1 MRTDAQIFAYPF
13 QFSAVYNSKEIPVPT
28 FFKDFRYAA
37 RMLAK
42 SPGFTA
48 AAVICLALG
57 IGATSAIFSVVHA
70 VLLRPLGYR
79 DPGRLVRL
87 YTEFPK
93 FPNGGLRRFWT
104 SPPEY
109 VELKRD
115 LASWESLDA
124 WAVRGVNLGG
134 AAEPIRV
141 TGAAVT
147 GGLFPSLG
155 VSPELGRGITPQDD
169 VQGAPMAIV
178 ISHDLWQRAF
188 ATDRSLVGRVIQV
201 EGVNANVVGIMPQSF
216 SFPPGELDPPEI
228 WAPMQLP
235 PDPQGRGGHY
245 LFLVG
250 RLKPGVALRVAQ
262 DEIARH
268 VRQSPARLGQNHPF
282 DPDFH
287 PIVAY
292 GLQDE
297 VVRTIRPALW
307 TLMGAV
313 AFVLLIACVNVA
325 NLLLARAEA
334 RQREIAVRKA
344 LGAGTGQLIRQF
356 TTEGLLLSLSG
367 AALGL
372 ALATAGLKVLV
383 ATGKASIPRA
393 SEVSIDPTVLAVT
406 IAVSL
411 LTALF
416 FGLAPL
422 AQIAGGTLHDA
433 LKAAAGRGTAGSV
446 ASNRFRSA
454 LVSSELALALVLLIG
469 TGLMIKAFWKLSEVH
484 PGFRPEGIL
493 TVRVNLPA
501 TTYPQAANQSRF
513 WQAIQEKI
521 GAIPGV
527 VSATAMGGLPPER
540 PINANDTEIEKFV
553 PVPGGPGNNID
564 YYQIAGDHFFETM
577 GIRLL
582 DGRLFDARDV
592 DGAAPTIIVNQTMA
606 RTYYGNESAIGHR
619 IRPGFHD
626 PWRTIVGVVEDV
638 KNAALDKPAGTE
650 IFLPER
656 QGIPVRAIYL
666 AVRTAGD
673 PHSLIGAVR
682 AAVREIDPSLPVAQ
696 VRTMDEVL
704 AGARSRPRF
713 LTALLGLFSFTALLL
728 AAVGLYGV
736 ISYSV
741 TRRMAEFGIRM
752 AMGAKSTDVLSL
764 VLLQGLKLA
773 AAGVAAG
780 ALGAWALTRF
790 IRGLLY
796 GVNSFD
802 PITFC
807 AMALLLGAVTVAAC
821 IIPARRA
828 TKVDPLIALRYE

>member
-1 MRTDAQIFAYPF
+1 
-13 QFSAVYNSKEIPVPT
+13 VPT
-28 FFKDFRYAA
+28 FFKDLRYAA

-109 VELKRD
+109 DELKRD

-124 WAVRGVNLGG
+124 WSTSGVNLAG
-134 AAEPIRV
+134 ATDPIRV
-141 TGAAVT
+141 TGASVT

-155 VSPELGRGITPQDD
+155 VSPELGRAITPADD
-169 VQGAPMAIV
+169 IAGAPVVVV
-178 ISHDLWQRAF
+178 ISHNLWQRVF
-188 ATDRSLVGRVIQV
+188 ASDHGIVGRVIQID
-201 EGVNANVVGIMPQSF
+201 GDNANIVGVMPETF

-228 WAPMQLP
+228 WGPMQLP
-235 PDPQGRGGHY
+235 APDPKRRGSHY
-245 LFLVG
+245 LYLVG
-250 RLKPGVALRVAQ
+250 RLKPGVPLSRAQ

-268 VRQSPARLGQNHPF
+268 VQQSTDRVGQQNHPF
-282 DPDFH
+282 SADAH

-297 VVRTIRPALW
+297 VVRSIRPALW

-356 TTEGLLLSLSG
+356 TTEGLLLSVGG

-372 ALATAGLKVLV
+372 ALAVVGLKVMV
-383 ATGKASIPRA
+383 AAGKASIPRA

-422 AQIAGGTLHDA
+422 AQITGGTLHDA

-469 TGLMIKAFWKLSEVH
+469 TGLMIRAFWKLTEVNA
-484 PGFRPEGIL
+484 GFRPENLL
-493 TVRVNLPA
+493 TLRVNLPA
-501 TTYPQAANQSRF
+501 TLYPQPANRARF
-513 WQAIQEKI
+513 WQSVQEKI
-521 GAIPGV
+521 ARIPGV
-527 VSATAMGGLPPER
+527 ASSTAMQGLPPER
-540 PINANDTEIEKFV
+540 PINANDTQIENFT
-553 PVPGGPGNNID
+553 PVPGGPGHNID
-564 YYQIAGDHFFETM
+564 YWQTVGDRFFETM
-577 GIRLL
+577 GTRLL
-582 DGRLFDARDV
+582 EGRFFDARDV
-592 DGAAPTIIVNQTMA
+592 DGATPAVIINHTMA
-606 RTYYGNESAIGHR
+606 RTYYGNDSPIGR
-619 IRPGFHD
+619 RVRPGFRD
-626 PWRTIVGVVEDV
+626 PWFTIVGVVEDV
-638 KNAALDKPAGTE
+638 KNAGLDKPAGTE
-650 IFLPER
+650 LFLPER
-656 QGIPVRAIYL
+656 QFGATGQIYL
-666 AVRTAGD
+666 AVRTSGD
-673 PHSLIGAVR
+673 AHSLIGAVR
-682 AAVREIDPSLPVAQ
+682 GAIGDIDPSLPIAQ

-713 LTALLGLFSFTALLL
+713 LTTLLGLFSGTALLL

-741 TRRMAEFGIRM
+741 TRRMTEFGIRM
-752 AMGAKSTDVLSL
+752 AMGAGAGDVLGL
-764 VLLQGLKLA
+764 VLSQGLKLA
-773 AAGVAAG
+773 AVGVLAGAAG
-780 ALGAWALTRF
+780 ALALTRL
-790 IRGLLY
+790 ISGLLF
-796 GVNSFD
+796 GVSSFD
-802 PITFC
+802 PLTFC
-807 AMALLLGAVTVAAC
+807 SMALLLGAVTVAAC

>member
-1 MRTDAQIFAYPF
+1 M
-13 QFSAVYNSKEIPVPT
+13 ST
-28 FFKDFRYAA
+28 FWKDLRYAA
-37 RMLAK
+37 RMLVK

-109 VELKRD
+109 AELKQD
-115 LASWESLDA
+115 LTSWESLDA
-124 WAVRGVNLGG
+124 WASGGVNLAG
-134 AAEPIRV
+134 AANPIRI
-141 TGAAVT
+141 TGASVT

-155 VSPELGRGITPQDD
+155 VSPESGRAITPQDD
-169 VQGAPMAIV
+169 VPGAPRVAV

-188 ATDRSLVGRVIQV
+188 AGDPNIVGRTIQI
-201 EGVNANVVGIMPQSF
+201 EGTNASVVGVMPQTF
-216 SFPPGELDPPEI
+216 SFPPGDLDPPEI
-228 WAPMQLP
+228 WTPMQLP
-235 PDPQGRGGHY
+235 PPNPNRRGSHF

-250 RLKPGVALRVAQ
+250 RLKPGVSLNNAQ

-268 VRQSPARLGQNHPF
+268 VQQSTDRIGQKNHPF
-282 DPDFH
+282 SPDFH
-287 PIVAY
+287 PIVTY
-292 GLQDE
+292 GLQNE

-344 LGAGTGQLIRQF
+344 LGAGTGQLIGQF
-356 TTEGLLLSLSG
+356 TTEGLLLSLGG

-372 ALATAGLKVLV
+372 ALAMIGLKVMV
-383 ATGKASIPRA
+383 AAGKASIPRA
-393 SEVSIDPTVLAVT
+393 SEVSIDPIVLAVT
-406 IAVSL
+406 IGVSL

-422 AQIAGGTLHDA
+422 GQIAGGTLHDA
-433 LKAAAGRGTAGSV
+433 LKAAGGRGTAGSV

-454 LVSSELALALVLLIG
+454 LVSSELALALILLIG
-469 TGLMIKAFWKLSEVH
+469 TGLMIRAFWKLSEVN
-484 PGFRPEGIL
+484 PGFRPEGVL

-501 TTYPQAANQSRF
+501 ATYPQGPNVTRF
-513 WQAIQEKI
+513 WQAIQEKTA
-521 GAIPGV
+521 AIPGV
-527 VSATAMGGLPPER
+527 TSATAMGGLPPER
-540 PINANDTEIEKFV
+540 QIDANDTEIEKFM

-564 YYQIAGDHFFETM
+564 YWQNVGDRFFETM

-582 DGRLFDARDV
+582 DGRLFDARDAES
-592 DGAAPTIIVNQTMA
+592 GTPTVIVNQTMA
-606 RTYYGNESAIGHR
+606 RTYYGNDSAIGRR
-619 IRPGFHD
+619 IRPGFQD
-626 PWRTIVGVVEDV
+626 PWRIIVGVVEDV
-638 KNAALDKPAGTE
+638 KNAGLDKPAGTE
-650 IFLPER
+650 IFLPAR
-656 QGIPVRAIYL
+656 QFVPRRSIYL

-673 PHSLIGAVR
+673 PHSLISAVR
-682 AAVREIDPSLPVAQ
+682 SAVHDIDPSLPVAQ

-713 LTALLGLFSFTALLL
+713 LTTLLGLFSFTALLL

-741 TRRMAEFGIRM
+741 TRRMTEFGIRM
-752 AMGAKSTDVLSL
+752 AMGAKTGDVLGL
-764 VLLQGLKLA
+764 VLSQGLKLA
-773 AAGVAAG
+773 AAGVLAG
-780 ALGAWALTRF
+780 AIGALALTRL
-790 IRGLLY
+790 ISGLLF
-796 GVNSFD
+796 GVSSFD
-802 PITFC
+802 PLTFC
-807 AMALLLGAVTVAAC
+807 AMALLLGAVTIAAC
-821 IIPARRA
+821 IIPALRA

>member
-1 MRTDAQIFAYPF
+1 M
-13 QFSAVYNSKEIPVPT
+13 ST
-28 FFKDFRYAA
+28 FFKDLRYAA

-79 DPGRLVRL
+79 DPAQLVRL

-109 VELKRD
+109 DELRRD
-115 LASWESLDA
+115 LTSWESLDA
-124 WAVRGVNLGG
+124 WTTGGTNLAG
-134 AAEPIRV
+134 AADPIRV
-141 TGAAVT
+141 ASANVT

-155 VSPELGRGITPQDD
+155 VSPELGRAITPQDD
-169 VQGAPMAIV
+169 VPGAPTVV
-178 ISHDLWQRAF
+178 ILSHDLWQRAF
-188 ATDRSLVGRVIQV
+188 AGDRGILNRVIQV
-201 EGVNANVVGIMPQSF
+201 NGRNATVVGVMPQTF
-216 SFPPGELDPPEI
+216 SFPPGELDPPEM

-235 PDPQGRGGHY
+235 PPNPQQRGSHFLY
-245 LFLVG
+245 LVG
-250 RLKPGVALRVAQ
+250 RLKPGVSLNRAQ

-268 VRQSPARLGQNHPF
+268 VQQSTDRVGQKNHPF
-282 DPDFH
+282 SPDAH
-287 PIVAY
+287 PIVAF

-297 VVRTIRPALW
+297 VVRSIRPALW

-344 LGAGTGQLIRQF
+344 LGAGTAQLIRQF
-356 TTEGLLLSLSG
+356 TTEGLLLSLGG

-372 ALATAGLKVLV
+372 ALALGGLKILV

-393 SEVSIDPTVLAVT
+393 SEVGIDPTVLAVT

-433 LKAAAGRGTAGSV
+433 LKAAGGRGTAGSV

-454 LVSSELALALVLLIG
+454 LVAGELALALVLLIG
-469 TGLMIKAFWKLSEVH
+469 TGLMIRAFWKLSEVH
-484 PGFRPEGIL
+484 PGFRPEGVL
-493 TVRVNLPA
+493 TVRVNLPSA
-501 TTYPQAANQSRF
+501 TYPQPANLTRF
-513 WQAIQEKI
+513 WQAIQEKLN
-521 GAIPGV
+521 AIPGV
-527 VSATAMGGLPPER
+527 TSATAMTGLPPER
-540 PINANDTEIEKFV
+540 PIDANDTQIENFM

-564 YYQIAGDHFFETM
+564 YWQTVGDRFFETM

-592 DGAAPTIIVNQTMA
+592 DGAAATVIVNQTMA
-606 RTYYGNESAIGHR
+606 RTYYGNDSAIGHR
-619 IRPGFHD
+619 IRPGFQD
-626 PWRTIVGVVEDV
+626 PWRIIVGVVEDV
-638 KNAALDKPAGTE
+638 KNAALDKSAGTE

-656 QGIPVRAIYL
+656 QAPPLRTVYL

-673 PHSLIGAVR
+673 PHALISAIRSAVR
-682 AAVREIDPSLPVAQ
+682 DIDPSLPLAQ
-696 VRTMDEVL
+696 VRTLDEVL

-713 LTALLGLFSFTALLL
+713 LTTLLGLFSFTALLL

-741 TRRMAEFGIRM
+741 TRRMTEFGIRM
-752 AMGAKSTDVLSL
+752 AMGARASDVLGL
-764 VLLQGLKLA
+764 VLSQGLKLA
-773 AAGVAAG
+773 AVGVVAG
-780 ALGAWALTRF
+780 ALGALLLTRL
-790 IRGLLY
+790 ISSLLF
-796 GVNSFD
+796 GVSSFD
-802 PITFC
+802 PLTFG
-807 AMALLLGAVTVAAC
+807 AMALLLGAVTVAAS

-828 TKVDPLIALRYE
+828 TKVAPLIALRYE

>member
-1 MRTDAQIFAYPF
+1 M
-13 QFSAVYNSKEIPVPT
+13 ST
-28 FFKDFRYAA
+28 FFKDLRYAA

-48 AAVICLALG
+48 AAVICLGLG

-79 DPGRLVRL
+79 DPGQLIRL

-109 VELKRD
+109 DELKHD
-115 LASWESLDA
+115 LSSWESLDA
-124 WAVRGVNLGG
+124 WTTGGVNLAG
-134 AAEPIRV
+134 AADPIRV
-141 TGAAVT
+141 TSAGVT

-155 VSPELGRGITPQDD
+155 VSPELGRAITPQDD
-169 VQGAPMAIV
+169 IPGAPTVAIL
-178 ISHDLWQRAF
+178 SHDLWQRAF
-188 ATDRSLVGRVIQV
+188 AGDRGVIGRVIQIN
-201 EGVNANVVGIMPQSF
+201 GSNANVVGVMPQTF

-228 WAPMQLP
+228 WLPMQLP
-235 PDPQGRGGHY
+235 PPNPKQRGSHF
-245 LFLVG
+245 LFLMG
-250 RLKPGVALRVAQ
+250 RLKPGVPLSRAQ
-262 DEIARH
+262 DELARH
-268 VRQSPARLGQNHPF
+268 VQQSADRVGQKNHPF
-282 DPDFH
+282 SPDNH

-344 LGAGTGQLIRQF
+344 LGAGIGQLVRQF

-367 AALGL
+367 AVLGL
-372 ALATAGLKVLV
+372 VLAVVGLKVMI
-383 ATGKASIPRA
+383 AAGKASIPRA
-393 SEVSIDPTVLAVT
+393 TEVSIDPTVLGVT
-406 IAVSL
+406 ILVSL

-422 AQIAGGTLHDA
+422 GQIAGGTLHDA
-433 LKAAAGRGTAGSV
+433 LKAAGGRGAAGSV

-454 LVSSELALALVLLIG
+454 LVASELALALILLIG
-469 TGLMIKAFWKLSEVH
+469 TGLMIRAFWKLSEVH
-484 PGFRPEGIL
+484 PGYRSEGLL
-493 TVRVNLPA
+493 TLRVNLPA
-501 TTYPQAANQSRF
+501 TVYPAPADRNRFSQALR
-513 WQAIQEKI
+513 EKLA
-521 GAIPGV
+521 AIPGV
-527 VSATAMGGLPPER
+527 TASTTMLGLPPER
-540 PINANDTEIEKFV
+540 RIDANDTQIENFT

-564 YYQIAGDHFFETM
+564 YWQTVGDHFFETM
-577 GIRLL
+577 GTRLL
-582 DGRLFDARDV
+582 EGRLFDARDV
-592 DGAAPTIIVNQTMA
+592 QGATPAVIVNHTMA
-606 RTYYGNESAIGHR
+606 RTYYGNESALGR
-619 IRPGFHD
+619 RMRLGFQD
-626 PWRTIVGVVEDV
+626 PWFTIVGVVEDV
-638 KNAALDKPAGTE
+638 KNAGLDKPAGTE
-650 IFLPER
+650 LFLPER
-656 QGIPVRAIYL
+656 QVGARGQMYL
-666 AVRTAGD
+666 ALRTAGD
-673 PHSLIGAVR
+673 PHSLISAAR
-682 AAVREIDPSLPVAQ
+682 AAVRDIDPSLPLSQ

-713 LTALLGLFSFTALLL
+713 LTSLLGLFSGTALLL

-741 TRRMAEFGIRM
+741 TRRMTEFGIRM
-752 AMGAKSTDVLSL
+752 AMGAKATDVLSL
-764 VLLQGLKLA
+764 VLSQGLKLA
-773 AAGVAAG
+773 AAGVLAG
-780 ALGAWALTRF
+780 AIGALALTRL
-790 IRGLLY
+790 ISGLLF
-796 GVNSFD
+796 GVSSFD
-802 PITFC
+802 PLTFC
-807 AMALLLGAVTVAAC
+807 AMAFLLGAVTIAAC

>member
-1 MRTDAQIFAYPF
+1 
-13 QFSAVYNSKEIPVPT
+13 VPT
-28 FFKDFRYAA
+28 FFKDLRYAA

-109 VELKRD
+109 DELKRD

-124 WAVRGVNLGG
+124 WATGGVNLGG
-134 AAEPIRV
+134 AADPIRV
-141 TGAAVT
+141 TGASVT
-147 GGLFPSLG
+147 GGLFSSLG
-155 VSPELGRGITPQDD
+155 VSPALGRAITPQDD
-169 VQGAPMAIV
+169 VPGAPMIAI

-188 ATDRSLVGRVIQV
+188 AGDRGIVGRVIQID
-201 EGVNANVVGIMPQSF
+201 GANANIVGVMPQSF

-228 WAPMQLP
+228 WAPIQLP
-235 PDPQGRGGHY
+235 PPNPQRRSSHFLY
-245 LFLVG
+245 LVG
-250 RLKPGVALRVAQ
+250 RLKPGVPLRVAQ

-268 VRQSPARLGQNHPF
+268 VQQSTDQIGQKNHPF
-282 DPDFH
+282 SPDFH

-356 TTEGLLLSLSG
+356 TAEGLLLSLGG

-372 ALATAGLKVLV
+372 ALAMVGLKVMV
-383 ATGKASIPRA
+383 AAGKASIPRA

-469 TGLMIKAFWKLSEVH
+469 TGLMIRAFWKLSEVH
-484 PGFRPEGIL
+484 PGFRPGGIL

-501 TTYPQAANQSRF
+501 ATYPQTANQTRF

-527 VSATAMGGLPPER
+527 ISATAMGGLPPER
-540 PINANDTEIEKFV
+540 SINATNTEIEKFV

-582 DGRLFDARDV
+582 EGRLFDARDV
-592 DGAAPTIIVNQTMA
+592 DGAPPAIIVNQTMA

-619 IRPGFHD
+619 IRPGFQD

-650 IFLPER
+650 IFLPEH
-656 QGIPVRAIYL
+656 QGIPVRSIYL

-673 PHSLIGAVR
+673 PHSLIAPVR
-682 AAVREIDPSLPVAQ
+682 AAVRDIDPSLPIAQ

-713 LTALLGLFSFTALLL
+713 LTTLLGLFSFTALLL

-741 TRRMAEFGIRM
+741 TRRMTEFGIRM
-752 AMGAKSTDVLSL
+752 AMGAKSSDVLSL
-764 VLLQGLKLA
+764 VLSQGLKLA
-773 AAGVAAG
+773 AVGVAAG
-780 ALGAWALTRF
+780 ALGALALTRL
-790 IRGLLY
+790 ISGLLY
-796 GVNSFD
+796 GVSSFD

>member
-1 MRTDAQIFAYPF
+1 V
-13 QFSAVYNSKEIPVPT
+13 ST
-28 FFKDFRYAA
+28 FLKDLRYAV

-109 VELKRD
+109 AELKQD
-115 LASWESLDA
+115 LSSWESLDA
-124 WAVRGVNLGG
+124 WTTGG
-134 AAEPIRV
+134 ANLAGAADPIRV
-141 TGAAVT
+141 TSANIT

-155 VSPELGRGITPQDD
+155 VSPELGRAITPQDD
-169 VQGAPMAIV
+169 VPGAPTVVI
-178 ISHDLWQRAF
+178 ISHDLWKRAF
-188 ATDRSLVGRVIQV
+188 AGDRGILNRVIQV
-201 EGVNANVVGIMPQSF
+201 NGRNATVVGVMPQTF
-216 SFPPGELDPPEI
+216 SFPPGELDPPEM

-235 PDPQGRGGHY
+235 PPNPQQRGSHF

-250 RLKPGVALRVAQ
+250 RLKPGVSLNRAQ
-262 DEIARH
+262 DELTRH
-268 VRQSPARLGQNHPF
+268 VQQSTDRIGQKNHPF
-282 DPDFH
+282 SPEFH
-287 PIVAY
+287 PIVTY
-292 GLQDE
+292 TLQDE

-356 TTEGLLLSLSG
+356 TTEGLLLSFGG

-372 ALATAGLKVLV
+372 ALAMAGLKVMV
-383 ATGKASIPRA
+383 AAGRASIPRA
-393 SEVSIDPTVLAVT
+393 SEVSIDPAVLAVT
-406 IAVSL
+406 IGVSL

-416 FGLAPL
+416 FGLAPA

-433 LKAAAGRGTAGSV
+433 LKATGGRGTAGSV

-454 LVSSELALALVLLIG
+454 LVSSELALALILLIG
-469 TGLMIKAFWKLSEVH
+469 TGLMIRAFWKLSEVH

-493 TVRVNLPA
+493 TVRVNLPSA
-501 TTYPQAANQSRF
+501 TYPQAANQTRF
-513 WQAIQEKI
+513 WEAVQEKI

-527 VSATAMGGLPPER
+527 VSATAMSGLPPER
-540 PINANDTEIEKFV
+540 QIDANDTEIEKFM

-564 YYQIAGDHFFETM
+564 YWQNTGDRFFETM

-582 DGRLFDARDV
+582 DGRLFDARDGE
-592 DGAAPTIIVNQTMA
+592 GAAATVIVNQTMA
-606 RTYYGNESAIGHR
+606 RTYYGNESPIGRR
-619 IRPGFHD
+619 IRPGFQD
-626 PWRTIVGVVEDV
+626 PWRTIIGVVEDV
-638 KNAALDKPAGTE
+638 KNAGLDKPAGTE
-650 IFLPER
+650 IFLPVR
-656 QGIPVRAIYL
+656 QFGPRRSIYL
-666 AVRTAGD
+666 AVRTSGD

-682 AAVREIDPSLPVAQ
+682 AAVRDIDPSLPLAQ
-696 VRTMDEVL
+696 VRTMDEVI
-704 AGARSRPRF
+704 AAARSRPRF
-713 LTALLGLFSFTALLL
+713 LTTLLGLFSFTALLL
-728 AAVGLYGV
+728 ASVGLFGV

-741 TRRMAEFGIRM
+741 TRRMTEFGIRM
-752 AMGAKSTDVLSL
+752 AMGAKASDVLGL
-764 VLLQGLKLA
+764 VISQGLKLA
-773 AAGVAAG
+773 GVGVLAG
-780 ALGAWALTRF
+780 AIGALTLTRL
-790 IRGLLY
+790 IKGLLF
-796 GVNSFD
+796 GVSSFD
-802 PITFC
+802 PLTFC

>member
-1 MRTDAQIFAYPF
+1 M
-13 QFSAVYNSKEIPVPT
+13 PT
-28 FFKDFRYAA
+28 FFKDLRYAV

-79 DPGRLVRL
+79 EPGKLIRL

-109 VELKRD
+109 DELKRD

-124 WAVRGVNLGG
+124 WATGGVNLGG
-134 AAEPIRV
+134 AAEPMRI
-141 TGAAVT
+141 TGASVT
-147 GGLFPSLG
+147 GGLFRSLG
-155 VSPELGRGITPQDD
+155 VSPELGRAITPADD
-169 VQGAPMAIV
+169 VPGAPMIAL
-178 ISHDLWQRAF
+178 ISHNLWQRAF
-188 ATDRSLVGRVIQV
+188 GGDRGIVGRVIQV
-201 EGVNANVVGIMPQSF
+201 DGYNASIIGVMPPSF
-216 SFPPGELDPPEI
+216 SFPPGELDPPEA
-228 WAPMQLP
+228 WAAFRLP
-235 PDPQGRGGHY
+235 PANPQRRGSHFLY
-245 LFLVG
+245 LVG
-250 RLKPGVALRVAQ
+250 RLKPGVSLHVAQ

-268 VRQSPARLGQNHPF
+268 VQQSPALLGQNHPF
-282 DPDFH
+282 DPEAH

-297 VVRTIRPALW
+297 VVRSIRPALW

-356 TTEGLLLSLSG
+356 TTEGLLLSLGG

-372 ALATAGLKVLV
+372 VLAMAGLKVMV
-383 ATGKASIPRA
+383 AAGKASIPRA
-393 SEVSIDPTVLAVT
+393 SEVGIDPTVLAVT
-406 IAVSL
+406 IGVSL

-469 TGLMIKAFWKLSEVH
+469 TGLMIRAFWKLSEVN
-484 PGFRPEGIL
+484 PGFRPEGVL
-493 TVRVNLPA
+493 TLRVNLPPA
-501 TTYPQAANQSRF
+501 TYPQTANQTRF
-513 WQAIQEKI
+513 WQTIQEKL

-527 VSATAMGGLPPER
+527 TSATAMAGLPPER
-540 PINANDTEIEKFV
+540 RIDANDTQIENFT
-553 PVPGGPGNNID
+553 PVPGGPGHNID
-564 YYQIAGDHFFETM
+564 FWQVAGDHFFETM

-592 DGAAPTIIVNQTMA
+592 EGSAPTVIVNQTMA
-606 RTYYGNESAIGHR
+606 HTYYGNESAIGRR
-619 IRPGFHD
+619 IRPGFQD
-626 PWRTIVGVVEDV
+626 PWRTIIGVVEDV
-638 KNAALDKPAGTE
+638 KNAALDRPAGTE
-650 IFLPER
+650 IFLPEH
-656 QGIPVRAIYL
+656 QGLPRRTIYL

-713 LTALLGLFSFTALLL
+713 LTTLLGLFSFTALLL

-741 TRRMAEFGIRM
+741 TRRMTEFGIRM
-752 AMGAKSTDVLSL
+752 AMGAKSSDVLGL
-764 VLLQGLKLA
+764 VLAQGLKLA
-773 AAGVAAG
+773 AAGVLAG
-780 ALGAWALTRF
+780 ALGALALTRL

-796 GVNSFD
+796 GVSSFD
-802 PITFC
+802 PMTFC

-821 IIPARRA
+821 IIPAHRA